1 MVEEAAVARLRVVRI
16 NGRPDPF
23 YPQVEL
29 LRAQRALRRERAA
42 QRVAK
47 VVVTAMLLG
56 LYWLLFTN
64 TR

>member
-1 MVEEAAVARLRVVRI
+1 MSRARVVRI
-16 NGRPDPF
+16 DGLPDPF

-47 VVVTAMLLG
+47 VVATAMLLG
-56 LYWLLFTN
+56 LYWLFFTQM
-64 TR
+64 R

>member
-1 MVEEAAVARLRVVRI
+1 MASPRVVRI

-47 VVVTAMLLG
+47 VVATAMLLG

-64 TR
+64 MR